1 MSSSTTR
8 FPVVLTKDVTVT
20 EDALAVELFDGRSIF
35 VLLAWYPRPV
45 HGKLGERSNWR
56 LVGQGVGIRWP
67 ALDEG
72 ISVENLLQA
81 KRPGKTSGRSRSGY
95 LSVHDPDDEVDE
107 EAYEHHAWR

>member
-35 VLLAWYPRPV
+35 VPLAWYPRPV

-56 LVGQGVGIRWP
+56 LVGQGLGIRWP

-81 KRPGKTSGRSRSGY
+81 KRPGKTSGRSRSGC
-95 LSVHDPDDEVDE
+95 LSVHHPDDGVDE
-107 EAYEHHAWR
+107 EAYEHYAWR